1 MRTVARNHT
10 HILARLR
17 TTMVRA
23 TRHNGR
29 NDTTGVPVL
38 PEEAWAAYANNSHAP
53 RAYLRELDPGQL
65 YEVRVHGNLR
75 YELRPAAAPLA
86 SVERIDALLT
96 RHPDAPTGARFFLDG
111 VEIASA
117 RIHEHHVDPGAV
129 APEPEEDWLTGMLAA
144 GAGAPQAVLDAL
156 TAEAAPYR

>member
-17 TTMVRA
+17 TTMVQA

-29 NDTTGVPVL
+29 NDTTGIPVL
-38 PEEAWAAYANNSHAP
+38 PEEAWAAYASNTHAP

-65 YEVRVHGNLR
+65 YEVRVHGTLR
-75 YELRPAAAPLA
+75 YELRPAAAQHA
-86 SVERIDALLT
+86 SAERIDAILT
-96 RHPDAPTGARFFLDG
+96 RHPDGPTGVRLFLNG
-111 VEIASA
+111 VEIDSA

-129 APEPEEDWLTGMLAA
+129 APDAEEDWLTGMLTA
-144 GAGAPQAVLDAL
+144 GAGAQRAVLDAL